1 MKHKILLT
9 SILAAANVLNIGC
22 MSTVSSTY
30 SDVKRSLTS
39 KQSAPEPLYG
49 QVPEKDRIRVK
60 QLEQEYTTIKQTH
73 LISKLEE
80 QMSDLRQE
88 RSENE
93 EQRLYLLQQEHQL
106 RIKLARLEAIDRNQ
120 LGDKIDNLESITDV
134 HVGAIKIQQ
143 KRLKYQGAVSVLDVK
158 IDKLELAIN
167 DEKNKLS
174 EMTTNEQASL

>member
-1 MKHKILLT
+1 
-9 SILAAANVLNIGC
+9 

-60 QLEQEYTTIKQTH
+60 QLEQEYATIKQTH

-80 QMSDLRQE
+80 QMSDLRQD

-93 EQRLYLLQQEHQL
+93 EKRLYLLQQEHQL

-134 HVGAIKIQQ
+134 HVDAIKIQQ

>member
-1 MKHKILLT
+1 
-9 SILAAANVLNIGC
+9 

-30 SDVKRSLTS
+30 SDVKRSLTA
-39 KQSAPEPLYG
+39 KQPAHDPLYG
-49 QVPEKDRIRVK
+49 QVPEEDRTRVK
-60 QLEQEYTTIKQTH
+60 ALEQEYAVIKQTH

-80 QMSDLRQE
+80 QMSDLKQE

-93 EQRLYLLQQEHQL
+93 EKRLNLLQQEHQL
-106 RIKLARLEAIDRNQ
+106 RIKLARLEAIDKNQ

-134 HVGAIKIQQ
+134 HVDAIKIQQ
-143 KRLKYQGAVSVLDVK
+143 KRLKYQGTVSILDVK

-174 EMTTNEQASL
+174 EMNTNEQASL

>member
-1 MKHKILLT
+1 MKQKILII

-30 SDVKRSLTS
+30 NDVKRSLTA
-39 KQSAPEPLYG
+39 KQSAHEPLYG
-49 QVPEKDRIRVK
+49 QVPEEDRARVK
-60 QLEQEYTTIKQTH
+60 ALEQEYSVIKQTH

-80 QMSDLRQE
+80 QMSDLKQE

-93 EQRLYLLQQEHQL
+93 EKRLNLLQQEHQL
-106 RIKLARLEAIDRNQ
+106 RIKLARLEAIDKNQ

-134 HVGAIKIQQ
+134 HVDAIKIQQ
-143 KRLKYQGAVSVLDVK
+143 KRLKYQGTVSILDVK

-174 EMTTNEQASL
+174 EMNTNEQASL